1 MTYIKSNM
9 QLNFNNNNRR
19 FNGSSKSWVR
29 VPVTALKVGNF
40 SSLLSYGSQSS
51 FDTSSARKYTKV
63 FKRSFRNK
71 YECKNFMKNLNKRF
85 LRRFKKNIFFRINLR
100 GNKIE
105 YFIKPKFK
113 RTN

>member
-1 MTYIKSNM
+1 MTSIKESMLLNSNYKY
-9 QLNFNNNNRR
+9 RR

-71 YECKNFMKNLNKRF
+71 YECKNFMKSLNHRF
-85 LRRFKKNIFFRINLR
+85 LRRFKKSIFFRINLR

-105 YFIKPKFK
+105 YFIRPNFK
-113 RTN
+113 RSN